1 MTTLTLKNWTNW
13 RSLKNSKSLVEY
25 LYFGE
30 DGSLADPSLEV
41 DQKEAGQNEH
51 RNSDQVGREQ
61 TSR

>member
-1 MTTLTLKNWTNW
+1 MTTLTLRNWTNW
-13 RSLKNSKSLVEY
+13 RSLKNSTSLIE
-25 LYFGE
+25 YFGE